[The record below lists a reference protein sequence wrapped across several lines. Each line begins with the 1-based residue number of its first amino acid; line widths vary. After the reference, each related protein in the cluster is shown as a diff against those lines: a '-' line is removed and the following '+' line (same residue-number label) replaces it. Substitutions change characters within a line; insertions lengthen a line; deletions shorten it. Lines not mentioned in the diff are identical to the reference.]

1 MTDLPRSLIRGDTDS
16 FTVEVL
22 DATNPNIDP
31 VQVPLV
37 EGDTVYFTVK
47 DSVADT
53 IKRLQ
58 KIITAFNN
66 GKAEIFITHDDT
78 KNLNVKKYMY
88 DIQISFAGGDVK
100 TIIGPSK
107 FELLSEV
114 TYD

>member
-22 DATNPNIDP
+22 DATNPEIAP

-37 EGDTVYFTVK
+37 NGDKVYFTIK
-47 DSVADT
+47 SSVADT
-53 IKRLQ
+53 AIKLQ
-58 KIITAFNN
+58 KVITVFNE
-66 GKAEIFITHDDT
+66 GKAEIFIAHEDT
-78 KNLNVKKYMY
+78 KDLNIKTYMY

-107 FELLSEV
+107 FTLLPEV
-114 TYD
+114 TYE